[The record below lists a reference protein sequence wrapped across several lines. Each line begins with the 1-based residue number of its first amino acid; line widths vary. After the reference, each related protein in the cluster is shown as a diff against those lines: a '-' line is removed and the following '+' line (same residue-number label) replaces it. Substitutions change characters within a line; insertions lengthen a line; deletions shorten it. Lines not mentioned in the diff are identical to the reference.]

1 MAYKLPIE
9 EAKKESD
16 RCWKVAMETYDR
28 AAALVVIKRKLRKTA
43 DIGNIIV
50 QLKDISSLLR
60 DCADLLLVFKNRI
73 HLFDEYLDAALQSI
87 NHTNRILIHLLG
99 DKDFLHADTAESSW
113 KYLLMKMENEV
124 SVSLLNRV
132 VIYQSF
138 LAELVNLIE
147 Q

>member
-9 EAKKESD
+9 EAKQESD
-16 RCWKVAMETYDR
+16 RCWKVATETHDR
-28 AAALVVIKRKLRKTA
+28 AAALVVIKRKLGKTA
-43 DIGNIIV
+43 EIGNIIA

-60 DCADLLLVFKNRI
+60 DCADLILVFKNRI
-73 HLFDEYLDAALQSI
+73 YLFDEYLDAALQSI
-87 NHTNRILIHLLG
+87 NNTNRVLIHLLG
-99 DKDFLHADTAESSW
+99 DEDFLYADTAETKW

-124 SVSLLNRV
+124 GVSLLNRA